1 MKYDFL
7 YGKSAFCLPGSALDY
22 VTKASQNDLR
32 VLLALGSGRFADE
45 KSLANFLGLAVST
58 VTASLEFWRGTG
70 VLEMPGEKL
79 MEAEQTAI
87 PMPDELFTLPKK
99 QPRPPEADRD
109 SYTSEE
115 IGRICKEKPA
125 VPLLIDACQSILE
138 KTFTK
143 TEISSIIYLS
153 DHLRLEDEYIMMLCT
168 HCKSRDKASVR
179 YVEKIAL
186 TLYDEGVVS
195 VKELDKYIKKE
206 SQKHEMEYKIRKL
219 FGIGERA
226 LAPKEKAFLTKWST
240 EWSLPFDMI
249 EKAYEIMVGAIE
261 KPTFAYENGIL
272 EKWREAGCKTME
284 DVEGLLASQKKPA
297 KKQETRETSFDIDEF
312 FELAVKRGAG
322 RADGVKEE
330 D

>member
-1 MKYDFL
+1 MNKINFLRYEMKYDFL

-138 KTFTK
+138 KTFTR
-143 TEISSIIYLS
+143 LS
-153 DHLRLEDEYIMMLCT
+153 G
-168 HCKSRDKASVR
+168 
-179 YVEKIAL
+179 
-186 TLYDEGVVS
+186 TL
-195 VKELDKYIKKE
+195 
-206 SQKHEMEYKIRKL
+206 Q
-219 FGIGERA
+219 
-226 LAPKEKAFLTKWST
+226 
-240 EWSLPFDMI
+240 
-249 EKAYEIMVGAIE
+249 
-261 KPTFAYENGIL
+261 
-272 EKWREAGCKTME
+272 
-284 DVEGLLASQKKPA
+284 
-297 KKQETRETSFDIDEF
+297 
-312 FELAVKRGAG
+312 
-322 RADGVKEE
+322 
-330 D
+330 